1 MNAMDTAINDYLN
14 TRGSTLWGRAFD
26 IHAPDGRDAALKF
39 IRQMWIELEDIES
52 DLHHRN
58 LDHEQ

>member
-1 MNAMDTAINDYLN
+1 MNAMDTAINDYLD

-26 IHAPDGRDAALKF
+26 IHAPDGKDEALKF

-52 DLHHRN
+52 DIHPRKQ
-58 LDHEQ
+58 DHEQ